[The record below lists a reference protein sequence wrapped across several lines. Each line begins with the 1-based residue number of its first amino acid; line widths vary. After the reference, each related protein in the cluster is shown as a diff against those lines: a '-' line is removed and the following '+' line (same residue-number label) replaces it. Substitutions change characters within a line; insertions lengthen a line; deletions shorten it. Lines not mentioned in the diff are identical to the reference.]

1 MQQNQ
6 INLFLFDVP
15 CINQLDARFYY
26 ICIYIGTMEILL
38 EFQDVRLSSKLSVS
52 GYCSLGLV
60 TLWNNPQLWAI
71 NDVEEAKNHLSMR
84 GDAYCWHG
92 CVCAAYWNSKTWSH
106 LGKGAPDLSP

>member
-1 MQQNQ
+1 M
-6 INLFLFDVP
+6 
-15 CINQLDARFYY
+15 Y
-26 ICIYIGTMEILL
+26 IYRHHGDT
-38 EFQDVRLSSKLSVS
+38 VRVS
-52 GYCSLGLV
+52 GREAQLKAVSLWVLLPGLV

-71 NDVEEAKNHLSMR
+71 NEVEEAMNHLSMR